1 MHRHLHAIIAI
12 ITLATPTVA
21 GAVVN
26 NGNEPDDA
34 VTFSFDEI
42 LRSMNDATQ
51 AADTLRH
58 DNVTPVENTLDRKS
72 TRLKSSH

>member
-42 LRSMNDATQ
+42 LRTMNDAPQ
-51 AADTLRH
+51 APAHLRPDNDTPH
-58 DNVTPVENTLDRKS
+58 EHT
-72 TRLKSSH
+72 